1 MSGSLAGKSRLNNL
15 ILILS
20 FRHDFK
26 RKVRGTEEAAPVTMS
41 QKCPYVDSYVTP
53 PHCDGRAGECG
64 LWSQTAKPKSEI
76 FQLPRLSQ
84 PQPPSCRNKSSIF
97 SWDDFEDPVKG
108 LSRELGTG

>member
-1 MSGSLAGKSRLNNL
+1 MAR
-15 ILILS
+15 
-20 FRHDFK
+20 
-26 RKVRGTEEAAPVTMS
+26 EEAPVTLS
-41 QKCPYVDSYVTP
+41 QKCLHLDSRVTP
-53 PHCDGRAGECG
+53 PHYDGRAGECG

-108 LSRELGTG
+108 LSTELGTG